1 MNPDETNSCT
11 YAPAPINPAPVPPVP
26 SNRQHHPSSD
36 MLKDWTTMGVGGPAR
51 DFVRAT
57 TEDEIVDAIRTAD
70 EDGNPVFVLGGGSNT
85 IVGDAGF
92 DGVVVRDMRADYH
105 VDHDSGCG
113 GVVVRATGGM
123 PWDEFVALSVQ
134 QEWSGLE
141 SLSGIPGTVG
151 ASPVQNIGAYGHEM
165 GETLASVRVYDR
177 LKQRRRTLTVSE
189 LGLGYRT
196 SILKQSTFDDT
207 IGGGRVWGP
216 TGRWVVLEVEFHT
229 RRASLS
235 APVQY
240 AELARHLQVEPGE
253 RVDARAVRDAVLEVR
268 RSKCMVLDDAERNT
282 YSAGSFFTNP
292 ILSNEDVA
300 NLPDDAPRFAL
311 PAGNGVKVSAAW
323 LIQHAGFERGWKV
336 RPDAP
341 ASLSTAHVLALTNRG
356 GASAADIFE
365 LASAVRRGV
374 REKWGIELIPE
385 PVSVGVDLRAG

>member
-1 MNPDETNSCT
+1 MNPDDTNSCT
-11 YAPAPINPAPVPPVP
+11 YAPAPTNPAPVPPVP

-36 MLKDWTTMGVGGPAR
+36 VLKDWTTMGVGGPVR
-51 DFVRAT
+51 NFVRAA

-70 EDGNPVFVLGGGSNT
+70 EDGTPVFVLGGGSNT
-85 IVGDAGF
+85 VAGDAGF
-92 DGVVVRDMRADYH
+92 NGVVVRDMRAGYQ

-113 GVVVRATGGM
+113 GVVVRATAGM

-134 QEWSGLE
+134 EEWSGLE

-177 LKQRRRTLTVSE
+177 LDKRRRTLTVSE

-196 SILKQSTFDDT
+196 SILKQSTFDEGV
-207 IGGGRVWGP
+207 GGGRIWGP

-253 RVDARAVRDAVLEVR
+253 RVDARAVREAVLEVR
-268 RSKCMVLDDAERNT
+268 RGKCMVLDDADRNT

-292 ILSNEDVA
+292 ILSAEDA
-300 NLPDDAPRFAL
+300 TKLPDTAPRFAL
-311 PAGNGVKVSAAW
+311 AGGQRVKVSAAW
-323 LIQHAGFERGWKV
+323 LIQQAGFTPGWRA
-336 RPDAP
+336 RPDAR

-356 GASAADIFE
+356 GASAAEIAE
-365 LASAVRRGV
+365 LAATVRRGV
-374 REKWGIELIPE
+374 REKWGIDLAAE
-385 PVSVGVDLRAG
+385 PVSVGIDLAAP